1 MNKAKLNFAIDALMF
16 LCMAAIAGMGFLMKY
31 VLLPGR
37 ESTIKYGRR
46 VDLSFLG
53 LDRHDWGAVHLYLG
67 FLLLALLV
75 LHIVLHWN
83 MIPGLFARL
92 VANSRERWKIAL
104 IYAVVA
110 AVLLLF
116 PFLVSPRVEDAGAG
130 EGRRSGVQRDIG
142 PTVASAGAEQLPLI
156 TANRWLTRS

>member
-1 MNKAKLNFAIDALMF
+1 MNKANLNFVIDALMF
-16 LCMAAIAGMGFLMKY
+16 LCMTAIAGLGFLMKY

-46 VDLSFLG
+46 VDLSLLG
-53 LDRHDWGAVHLYLG
+53 LDRHDWGAIHLYLG

-92 VANSRERWKIAL
+92 VAPSRQRWQIAFVYVL
-104 IYAVVA
+104 LTA
-110 AVLLLF
+110 ALLLF
-116 PFLVSPRVEDAGAG
+116 PFLISPEVKDAGAG
-130 EGRRSGVQRDIG
+130 QGGRYGAQGEMG
-142 PTVASAGAEQLPLI
+142 PAGSGAEQHS
-156 TANRWLTRS
+156 LTWSR

>member
-16 LCMAAIAGMGFLMKY
+16 LCMAAIAGLGFLMKY

-46 VDLSFLG
+46 VELSLLG
-53 LDRHDWGAVHLYLG
+53 LDRHDWGAIHLYLG

-92 VANSRERWKIAL
+92 IANSRQRWSIAL
-104 IYAVVA
+104 VFVA
-110 AVLLLF
+110 LAAALLVF
-116 PFLVSPRVEDAGAG
+116 PFLISPEVKDADAGQ
-130 EGRRSGVQRDIG
+130 GRRYGAHGEIG
-142 PTVASAGAEQLPLI
+142 PVGSGTEQHLLTFTRFRGA
-156 TANRWLTRS
+156 R

>member
-1 MNKAKLNFAIDALMF
+1 MNKANFNFVIDALMF
-16 LCMAAIAGMGFLMKY
+16 LCMTAIAGLGFLMKY

-53 LDRHDWGAVHLYLG
+53 LDRHDWGVIHLYLG

-92 VANSRERWKIAL
+92 VTPSRQRWQIASVYVL
-104 IYAVVA
+104 LTSA
-110 AVLLLF
+110 LLLF
-116 PFLVSPRVEDAGAG
+116 PFVISPEVKDVDAGQ
-130 EGRRSGVQRDIG
+130 ERRSGAQGEIG
-142 PTVASAGAEQLPLI
+142 PAGSGAEPH
-156 TANRWLTRS
+156 ALTFSG